1 MNQILSVENKKSNGK
16 KTKKASIHSI
26 VVVFSIFLIIFG
38 IGLAG
43 TGVYSFY
50 KTSLNGNNNKNISNN
65 KTEPL
70 ITIERVNADT
80 INIVVTHDKG
90 IQIVKYKI
98 NNEQEVEIKAEKKL
112 DFSKEV
118 TLPSGNVE
126 LTVVV
131 EDVNG
136 IISTKTSSYEVS
148 AGPKIALNQVEEEIQ
163 ATITSTI
170 NIDYIRYYWD
180 NDEEN
185 ATKYS
190 CNDIKYVTQIEVKEG
205 THTLFIEAVDIE
217 GHVANKV
224 QKVIGDTKPEIEVTT
239 DGENFIIKATD
250 DESLSKIEIKLNSND
265 IITEEINQKEY
276 TKYVKLEEGV
286 NKIAIRVYNKNG
298 IYNTQKRK
306 YTKE

>member
-26 VVVFSIFLIIFG
+26 VVVFAMFLIIFG

-43 TGVYSFY
+43 TGAYSYY
-50 KTSLNGNNNKNISNN
+50 KTVFNGGDSSKLPQTNEKPI
-65 KTEPL
+65 
-70 ITIERVNADT
+70 ITIERANADT
-80 INIVVTHDKG
+80 IKIVVAHDKG
-90 IQIVKYKI
+90 IQTVKYKI

-126 LTVVV
+126 ITVVA

-136 IISTKTSSYEVS
+136 IVATKTSNYEVS
-148 AGPKIALNQVEEEIQ
+148 EGPKIALEQIEGEIK
-163 ATITSTI
+163 ATITSDL

-180 NDEEN
+180 EDVEN
-185 ATKYS
+185 ATQYT

-205 THTLFIEAVDIE
+205 THTLIIEAVDIE
-217 GHVANKV
+217 GHKANKT
-224 QKVIGDTKPEIEVTT
+224 QKVIGDTKPDLNITT
-239 DGENFIIKATD
+239 DGENFIIKAAD

-265 IITEEINQKEY
+265 VITEEINQKEY
-276 TKYVKLEEGV
+276 TKNIKLEEGI
-286 NKIAIRVYNKNG
+286 NKLTVRVYNKNG
-298 IYNTQKRK
+298 IYNIKK
-306 YTKE
+306 VKFTKE

>member
-1 MNQILSVENKKSNGK
+1 MNQILSVENKKSNSK

-26 VVVFSIFLIIFG
+26 VVVFSIFLIFFG
-38 IGLAG
+38 MGIIG

-50 KTSLNGNNNKNISNN
+50 RTSSFSNNNKNMPNT
-65 KTEPL
+65 KKEPI

-90 IQIVKYKI
+90 LQIVKYKI
-98 NNEQEVEIKAEKKL
+98 NNEEEVEIKAEKKL
-112 DFSKEV
+112 DFSQEV

-126 LTVVV
+126 LTVVA

-136 IISTKTSSYEVS
+136 VISTISSIYEVA
-148 AGPKIALNQVEEEIQ
+148 AGPKITLEQVEEEIQ

-180 NDEEN
+180 NDEQN
-185 ATKYS
+185 ATKYT

-205 THTLFIEAVDIE
+205 THTLVIEAVDIE
-217 GHVANKV
+217 GNKANKY

-239 DGENFIIKATD
+239 DGENFIIKASD
-250 DESLSKIEIKLNSND
+250 DEELSKIEIKLNSND
-265 IITEEINQKEY
+265 TITEEIKQKEY
-276 TKYVKLEEGV
+276 TKNIKLENGV
-286 NKIAIRVYNKNG
+286 NKIKIKVYNKNG
-298 IYNTQKRK
+298 IYRTKKIQ

>member
-38 IGLAG
+38 IGFVG
-43 TGVYSFY
+43 NGGYSFY
-50 KTSLNGNNNKNISNN
+50 KISSNKSNNKNMQNT
-65 KTEPL
+65 KTEPV
-70 ITIERVNADT
+70 ITIDRVNADT

-90 IQIVKYKI
+90 IQTVKYKI
-98 NNEQEVEIKAEKKL
+98 NDKQEVEVKAEKKL
-112 DFSKEV
+112 DFSQEV

-126 LTVVV
+126 LTIIA

-136 IISTKTSSYEVS
+136 IISTKTSNYEV
-148 AGPKIALNQVEEEIQ
+148 AEGPKIELKQVEEEIQ

-185 ATKYS
+185 AIKYT

-205 THTLFIEAVDIE
+205 THTLYIEAVDIE
-217 GHVANKV
+217 GHTANKI

-239 DGENFIIKATD
+239 DGDNFIIKATD
-250 DESLSKIEIKLNSND
+250 DEKLSKIEIKLNSND
-265 IITEEINQKEY
+265 VITEEINQKEY
-276 TKYVKLEEGV
+276 TKNIKLVEGV
-286 NKIAIRVYNKNG
+286 NKITIKVYNKNG
-298 IYNTQKRK
+298 IYNIKKIK

>member
-1 MNQILSVENKKSNGK
+1 MNQILSVENKKNNGK

-26 VVVFSIFLIIFG
+26 VVIFCIFLIIFG
-38 IGLAG
+38 IGLVG
-43 TGVYSFY
+43 TGAYSAY
-50 KTSLNGNNNKNISNN
+50 KISSNNDNNKNTTNA
-65 KTEPL
+65 KTEPV

-80 INIVVTHDKG
+80 VNIVVTHDKG
-90 IQIVKYKI
+90 IQSVKYKI
-98 NNEQEVEIKAEKKL
+98 NNKEEVELKAEKKL
-112 DFSKEV
+112 DFSKEI

-126 LTVVV
+126 LTVLA

-136 IISTKTSSYEVS
+136 TTSTKIGSYEV
-148 AGPKIALNQVEEEIQ
+148 ATGPKITLEQIEEEIQ

-217 GHVANKV
+217 GHVANKI

-298 IYNTQKRK
+298 IYSIEKIK